1 MGFVLS
7 ADVQNGVANSD
18 RLARTVNFNNANY
31 GLAGCGSN
39 LGSRSG
45 QLGPR
50 GGSDRRAVSYAGERG
65 SVIREDIVALC
76 ALHGGQDIDGGLTGC
91 GRGGADNEVLEHGLR
106 AMVVDR
112 ACLLVEDEAVI
123 DDASLNQPAGYSGRI
138 IVTIC
143 YPIGSLSDSSYSF
156 L

>member
-1 MGFVLS
+1 MLS
-7 ADVQNGVANSD
+7 ADVQNGIANSD
-18 RLARTVNFNNANY
+18 RLVRTVNFNNTDN

-45 QLGPR
+45 QLSPS
-50 GGSDRRAVSYAGERG
+50 GGSDRSAVSYVGEPG
-65 SVIREDIVALC
+65 SVICEDIVALRT
-76 ALHGGQDIDGGLTGC
+76 LHGGKDINGGLAGC
-91 GRGGADNEVLEHGLR
+91 GRGGADNEVLQNCLR

-112 ACLLVEDEAVI
+112 TSLLVEYEAVI
-123 DDASLNQPAGYSGRI
+123 DDASFNQPAGYSGRI

>member
-7 ADVQNGVANSD
+7 ADVQDSVANSD
-18 RLARTVNFNNANY
+18 RLARTVNFNNTDNGVTATGNFD
-31 GLAGCGSN
+31 
-39 LGSRSG
+39 RSCG
-45 QLGPR
+45 QLSPR
-50 GGSDRRAVSYAGERG
+50 GGGDRSAVGHFGQSRSISSEL
-65 SVIREDIVALC
+65 VVTLC

-112 ACLLVEDEAVI
+112 ASLLVEDEAVI
-123 DDASLNQPAGYSGRI
+123 DDTTFDQPAGYSGRI

>member
-1 MGFVLS
+1 MLS

-18 RLARTVNFNNANY
+18 RLARAVNFNNANY
-31 GLAGCGSN
+31 GVTATGN
-39 LGSRSG
+39 FDRSCG
-45 QLGPR
+45 QLSPS
-50 GGSDRRAVSYAGERG
+50 GGSDRSAVSYAGERG
-65 SVIREDIVALC
+65 SVICEDIVALRT
-76 ALHGGQDIDGGLTGC
+76 LHGGQDIDGGLTGC
-91 GRGGADNEVLEHGLR
+91 GCGGADNEVLEHGLR

-112 ACLLVEDEAVI
+112 TSLLVEDEAVI

>member
-7 ADVQNGVANSD
+7 ADVQNSVANSD
-18 RLARTVNFNNANY
+18 RLVRTVNFNNTDNGVTATGNFD
-31 GLAGCGSN
+31 
-39 LGSRSG
+39 RSCG
-45 QLGPR
+45 QLSPR
-50 GGSDRRAVSYAGERG
+50 GGGDSGTVSYFGQSRSISSEL
-65 SVIREDIVALC
+65 VVTLC
-76 ALHGGQDIDGGLTGC
+76 ALHGGQNIDGGLTGC

-112 ACLLVEDEAVI
+112 ASLLVEDEAVI

>member
-1 MGFVLS
+1 MLS

-18 RLARTVNFNNANY
+18 RLVRTVNFNNANY

-39 LGSRSG
+39 LSSRSG
-45 QLGPR
+45 QLSPS
-50 GGSDRRAVSYAGERG
+50 GGSDRSAVSYAGEPG
-65 SVIREDIVALC
+65 SVVCEYIVALRT
-76 ALHGGQDIDGGLTGC
+76 LHGRQDIDGGLTGC

-112 ACLLVEDEAVI
+112 AGLLVEDEAVI

>member
-7 ADVQNGVANSD
+7 ADVQNCIAYCDG
-18 RLARTVNFNNANY
+18 LARTVNFNNANY

-45 QLGPR
+45 QLSPS
-50 GGSDRRAVSYAGERG
+50 GGSDRGAVSYAGERG
-65 SVIREDIVALC
+65 SVICEDIVALC
-76 ALHGGQDIDGGLTGC
+76 ALHGGQNIDGGLTGC

-112 ACLLVEDEAVI
+112 TSLLVEDEAVI

>member
-7 ADVQNGVANSD
+7 ADVQDSVANSD
-18 RLARTVNFNNANY
+18 RLARTVNFNNTDN

-45 QLGPR
+45 QLSPS
-50 GGSDRRAVSYAGERG
+50 GGSDRSAVSYAGERG
-65 SVIREDIVALC
+65 SVICEDIVALC
-76 ALHGGQDIDGGLTGC
+76 AFYNCGNDDGALTGC
-91 GRGGADNEVLEHGLR
+91 GSSSVNYEVLQNCLR
-106 AMVVDR
+106 AMVVD
-112 ACLLVEDEAVI
+112 CVSLLVENEAVI
-123 DDASLNQPAGYSGRI
+123 DDASLNQPAGDSGRI

>member
-1 MGFVLS
+1 MLS
-7 ADVQNGVANSD
+7 ADVQDGVADSD
-18 RLARTVNFNNANY
+18 RLALAVNLNNTDN
-31 GLAGCGSN
+31 GFAGRRCN

-50 GGSDRRAVSYAGERG
+50 RGGDRGTVSYVGKLG
-65 SVIREDIVALC
+65 SVVRKDVVALR
-76 ALHGGQDIDGGLTGC
+76 ALHGGQNIDSCLTGR
-91 GRGGADNEVLEHGLR
+91 GRGSADNEVLEHGLR

-112 ACLLVEDEAVI
+112 TGLLVEDEAVI
-123 DDASLNQPAGYSGRI
+123 DDTAFDQPAGYSGRI

>member
-1 MGFVLS
+1 MLS
-7 ADVQNGVANSD
+7 ADVQNSVANSD

-31 GLAGCGSN
+31 SLAGCGSN
-39 LGSRSG
+39 LGSRGG
-45 QLGPR
+45 QLSPS
-50 GGSDRRAVSYAGERG
+50 GGSDRSAVSYVGEPG
-65 SVIREDIVALC
+65 SIICEDIVALRT
-76 ALHGGQDIDGGLTGC
+76 LHGGQDIDGGLTGC

-106 AMVVDR
+106 AMVVNR

-123 DDASLNQPAGYSGRI
+123 YDASLNQPAGYSGRI